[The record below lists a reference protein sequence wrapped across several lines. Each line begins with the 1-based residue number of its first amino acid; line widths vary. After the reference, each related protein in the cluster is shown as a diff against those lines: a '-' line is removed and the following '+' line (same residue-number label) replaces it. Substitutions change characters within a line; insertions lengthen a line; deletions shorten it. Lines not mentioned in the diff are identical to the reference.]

1 MNKLL
6 SILNKLSKFFGKTNS
21 DVKLPIS
28 VNGVNDIK
36 KSCTAPRSYY

>member
-6 SILNKLSKFFGKTNS
+6 SILNKLFKFFGKTNS